1 MLKADQQRVRALLT
15 ETVALLCR
23 NGLNFKSELCI
34 EGLIGVTLD
43 REEIFLVNIKE
54 TVKVNSPASSNESIH
69 ARSTVEPTPSSKT
82 ARKQAKCAE
91 INLQTSTDYTPL
103 STKPKQP
110 LATSN
115 SDDASISCRS
125 FGSPVLPSSIKS
137 QPEDAPLVPPP
148 DRLSGVGVVSEH
160 PVSFHDVP
168 IKLDSALGSKTLPED
183 AFRPSEAHPDEPA
196 QKRLRTRPQ
205 RRSTETK
212 SIDKPPT
219 PKMPSKLGS
228 SNQEPANVIEIKEE
242 SLSDEELTEH
252 STTDY
257 PSYDDYSTMT
267 TYGVG
272 DVDASQMFGE
282 SGFKT
287 EAVFQEEMQ
296 EQTHGVSCVL
306 YFVIFRFVVKVDVCI
321 FGVTLA
327 LDTFLAVGGKYAEAI
342 FAAAV

>member
-54 TVKVNSPASSNESIH
+54 TVKLNSPACSNESIH
-69 ARSTVEPTPSSKT
+69 ARATVEPTPSSKT
-82 ARKQAKCAE
+82 ARKQAACAE
-91 INLQTSTDYTPL
+91 ISSQTATDCTPL

-110 LATSN
+110 LAASN

-125 FGSPVLPSSIKS
+125 FGSPVPPSSVKS
-137 QPEDAPLVPPP
+137 QPEDVPLVPPL
-148 DRLSGVGVVSEH
+148 DRLSGVGVVTEH

-183 AFRPSEAHPDEPA
+183 AFQPSEARPDEPA
-196 QKRLRTRPQ
+196 RKRLRSQPQ
-205 RRSTETK
+205 RRSSETK
-212 SIDKPPT
+212 SVDKPPT
-219 PKMPSKLGS
+219 PKMPSKLSS

-257 PSYDDYSTMT
+257 PSYDDYSTMA

-272 DVDASQMFGE
+272 DLDASQMFGE

-287 EAVFQEEMQ
+287 EAMFQEEMQ
-296 EQTHGVSCVL
+296 AQTHGVSCVL
-306 YFVIFRFVVKVDVCI
+306 YFVIFSFVVKVDVCV

-327 LDTFLAVGGKYAEAI
+327 LYF
-342 FAAAV
+342 F